1 MQRPEGED
9 AARSRNSARC
19 LYIRQGENKGL
30 KVGLKRQGRCT
41 GPLGPVDMFYLK
53 DNGRL
58 AKDLR
63 QRNAMIAYALF
74 KGPSGI

>member
-9 AARSRNSARC
+9 AARSKNGAGC
-19 LYIRQGENKGL
+19 LYSRQGENKGL

-41 GPLGPVDMFYLK
+41 GLLGPVDMFYLK
-53 DNGRL
+53 DNGKPAR
-58 AKDLR
+58 DLK
-63 QRNAMIAYALF
+63 QRNVMIAYALF